1 MKKALIATASM
12 VGIIVVR
19 IILAINLSEQIA
31 NVFTGVSVSFL
42 FYYFICRAI
51 FIRKTAAN
59 RAEAAK

>member
-19 IILAINLSEQIA
+19 IILAINLNEQIA

-51 FIRKTAAN
+51 FIRKTATN
-59 RAEAAK
+59 RAEAVK

>member
-19 IILAINLSEQIA
+19 IILAINLNEQIA
-31 NVFTGVSVSFL
+31 NVFTGLSVSFL

-51 FIRKTAAN
+51 YIRRTAKSN
-59 RAEAAK
+59 PEIAK